1 MYVKEKETKED
12 YRSSCFGCAYN
23 D

>member
-1 MYVKEKETKED
+1 VKEKEAKEGD
-12 YRSSCFGCAYN
+12 RSSCFGCAYN

>member
-1 MYVKEKETKED
+1 MYVKKKEAKED
-12 YRSSCFGCAYN
+12 YRSSCFGCAY

>member
-1 MYVKEKETKED
+1 MYVKEKEAKED